1 MTRLKARIMVIV
13 AAALVGAV
21 AVPFA
26 VANKGAD
33 DPAGHVRHAKKHDKK
48 AASKKKGKKGTKAQ
62 KGQKG
67 NAGTTSK
74 GREASRGDRGRRPS
88 RVTTGVRA
96 ARGGEPSG
104 DDRGQQAEPG
114 DDRGQDAQAEAGDDR
129 GGHGNDDGSGHN

>member
-21 AVPFA
+21 SVPFA

-48 AASKKKGKKGTKAQ
+48 AAGKKKGRKGTKAQ

-74 GREASRGDRGRRPS
+74 GREAEPGTSGDR
-88 RVTTGVRA
+88 
-96 ARGGEPSG
+96 
-104 DDRGQQAEPG
+104 
-114 DDRGQDAQAEAGDDR
+114 AG
-129 GGHGNDDGSGHN
+129 

>member
-13 AAALVGAV
+13 AAAVVGAV
-21 AVPFA
+21 SVPFA

-48 AASKKKGKKGTKAQ
+48 AANKKGKKGTKAQ

-74 GREASRGDRGRRPS
+74 GREA
-88 RVTTGVRA
+88 
-96 ARGGEPSG
+96 EPG
-104 DDRGQQAEPG
+104 DDRGRQAEPG
-114 DDRGQDAQAEAGDDR
+114 DDRGQAAEPGDDR

>member
-1 MTRLKARIMVIV
+1 MTRLKARITVIV

-48 AASKKKGKKGTKAQ
+48 AASKKKAKKGAKAK

-74 GREASRGDRGRRPS
+74 GREA
-88 RVTTGVRA
+88 
-96 ARGGEPSG
+96 EPG

-114 DDRGQDAQAEAGDDR
+114 DDRGRDAQPEAGDDR

>member
-1 MTRLKARIMVIV
+1 MTRLKARITVIV

-48 AASKKKGKKGTKAQ
+48 AASKKKAKKGAKAK

-74 GREASRGDRGRRPS
+74 GREA
-88 RVTTGVRA
+88 
-96 ARGGEPSG
+96 EPG

-114 DDRGQDAQAEAGDDR
+114 DDRGQQAEPGDDRGQAAEPGDDR

>member
-1 MTRLKARIMVIV
+1 MTRLKARITVIV

-21 AVPFA
+21 TVPFA

-33 DPAGHVRHAKKHDKK
+33 DPAGHVRHAKKHHKK
-48 AASKKKGKKGTKAQ
+48 AASKKKGAKAK
-62 KGQKG
+62 KGQKR

-74 GREASRGDRGRRPS
+74 GREA
-88 RVTTGVRA
+88 
-96 ARGGEPSG
+96 EPG

-114 DDRGQDAQAEAGDDR
+114 DDRGQAAEPGDDR

>member
-48 AASKKKGKKGTKAQ
+48 AASDEERDFVAAVPKAKK
-62 KGQKG
+62 
-67 NAGTTSK
+67 
-74 GREASRGDRGRRPS
+74 
-88 RVTTGVRA
+88 
-96 ARGGEPSG
+96 
-104 DDRGQQAEPG
+104 PG
-114 DDRGQDAQAEAGDDR
+114 
-129 GGHGNDDGSGHN
+129 S